1 MSHRNTFGVH
11 TTPNMLVHQHLSD
24 AWHIIKA
31 IYDNLDGLTNLSV
44 SITTI
49 QSLLDHLTELLALTD
64 LSNHTTEL
72 LNLVTHLGEIINVN
86 NHMGDITNVNAHM
99 TELVEIYNK
108 LSAIALPTGGTVG
121 QVLAKKTNSNYDI
134 EWITPVTGVNTL
146 TNLLPGSATANQLAQ
161 VNAPGTGVKGTNIG
175 DINVTSF
182 NPGTANANQYLG
194 INGAGTAIVGKNA
207 PNITELTVTGTP
219 GQVVVIDGTGNHLTT
234 ANSYSLPTASAG
246 TLGGVKVGSGLSIDG
261 GGVLSAT
268 GGGSGDVIGT
278 SPSINNNIAIFNG
291 ITGKQIKDGGK
302 GLPLGDIVG
311 TTDTQTLTNKVFI
324 EKVYTITDSAAF
336 EINPTNGGIQV
347 ITLGANRTPK
357 GTNFLNG
364 HSVVLHI
371 NDGSGYAITW
381 TDPTFG
387 SGGVKWKTNGGIA
400 PTLETIEDTV
410 IVLWKVGTQ
419 VFGVRVGDK

>member
-1 MSHRNTFGVH
+1 MSHRNTFGPH

-31 IYDNLDGLTNLSV
+31 IYDNLDGLTNLAV

-64 LSNHTTEL
+64 LSNHITEL
-72 LNLVTHLGEIINVN
+72 LNIVNHLGEIINVN
-86 NHMGDITNVNAHM
+86 NHMGDVTNVSSHM
-99 TELVEIYNK
+99 TELTEIYNK

-134 EWITPVTGVNTL
+134 EWVTPVTGVNTL
-146 TNLLPGSATANQLAQ
+146 TALLPGSATANQLAQ
-161 VNAPGTGVKGTNIG
+161 INATGTGVKGTNLG
-175 DINVTSF
+175 DVNVTSF

-207 PNITELTVTGTP
+207 PNITELTVAGSP
-219 GQVVVIDGTGNHLTT
+219 GQVVVVDGTGTHLTT
-234 ANSYSLPTASAG
+234 ASPYSLPIASAG
-246 TLGGVKVGSGLSIDG
+246 TLGGIKVGSGLSIDG
-261 GGVLSAT
+261 SGALSAS
-268 GGGSGDVIGT
+268 GMGSGDVIGT
-278 SPSINNNIAIFNG
+278 SPSTDNNIVLFNG
-291 ITGKQIKDGGK
+291 ATGKQIKDSGK
-302 GLPLGDIVG
+302 SLPSGNIVG
-311 TTDTQTLTNKVFI
+311 TVDIQILSNKIFI
-324 EKVYTITDSAAF
+324 EKVYTITDNIAF
-336 EINPTNGGIQV
+336 EINPANGGIQL
-347 ITLGANRTPK
+347 ITLNANRTPK
-357 GTNFLNG
+357 GTNFLEG

-371 NDGSGYAITW
+371 GDGAGYTIMW

-387 SGGVKWKTNGGIA
+387 PGGVKWKTNGGTA

-410 IVLWKVGTQ
+410 IVLWKVGNQ